1 METIELGG
9 FGFYPSKVYVI
20 MRVYDLLSPEVGLK
34 IFVDPLRF
42 KDTMLNF
49 EAEQWFVNAL

>member
-1 METIELGG
+1 METMALGV
-9 FGFYPSKVYVI
+9 FESHPSKVYVI
-20 MRVYDLLSPEVGLK
+20 MRVYDLMLPDVGLK

-42 KDTMLNF
+42 RNTKLNF